1 MFISFSSS
9 FLRLTPFA
17 LVFSCVQF
25 PCTPLLTPLVYSLI
39 LSLFQFPCKYC
50 GRGYKNRRV
59 LQLHEASHL
68 ARKEFNCHICDYSAS
83 RKDLLKA
90 HIKGVHDNERNEIC
104 PLCGKRF
111 LVSFFIIFADSSY
124 CNYCRLNNYWII
136 VEGYSC
142 SHFLLL
148 LRLF

>member
-1 MFISFSSS
+1 MYINI
-9 FLRLTPFA
+9 
-17 LVFSCVQF
+17 
-25 PCTPLLTPLVYSLI
+25 I

-111 LVSFFIIFADSSY
+111 LVSFCIIIAADSSY
-124 CNYCRLNNYWII
+124 CNYCRLT
-136 VEGYSC
+136 
-142 SHFLLL
+142 LLDNC
-148 LRLF
+148 LRLQLFALFAFVAPFLEFIILPNCSYCIFIAFIIAY